1 MVRCAV
7 IYLVMIFGLR
17 LFGKREVGQ
26 FTLFDLVL
34 VLLIANAVQPAMT
47 GPDSSLSG
55 GLIIIATLLLLNLG
69 VGQLRERSTL
79 FRRLVQPEP
88 TVICQNGKWLMA
100 ALHREGIDL
109 KTPRRRCGSTASN
122 GWTAS
127 SWPSWRRTAASASC
141 RWKAPSTTTSEGSAT
156 AAITTEAWRLRA
168 PGLPGRLIGQN
179 GGRP

>member
-1 MVRCAV
+1 VHDIFTLGTPWWALMVRCAV

-109 KTPRRRCGSTASN
+109 EDAEAAVREHGIERVDGVKLAVMETDGSISIVPMESTVHNNQRKLRYRRHN
-122 GWTAS
+122 
-127 SWPSWRRTAASASC
+127 
-141 RWKAPSTTTSEGSAT
+141 E
-156 AAITTEAWRLRA
+156 
-168 PGLPGRLIGQN
+168 
-179 GGRP
+179 

>member
-1 MVRCAV
+1 VHDIFTLGTPWWALMVRCAV

-55 GLIIIATLLLLNLG
+55 GLIIIATLLILNLG

-88 TVICQNGKWLMA
+88 TVICQNGKWLLA

-109 KTPRRRCGSTASN
+109 EDAEAAVREHGIERVDGVKLAVMETDGSISIV
-122 GWTAS
+122 
-127 SWPSWRRTAASASC
+127 PME
-141 RWKAPSTTTSEGSAT
+141 STVHNNQR
-156 AAITTEAWRLRA
+156 RLRY
-168 PGLPGRLIGQN
+168 RRHN
-179 GGRP
+179 D

>member
-1 MVRCAV
+1 MHDIFTLGTPWWALIARCAV

-55 GLIIIATLLLLNLG
+55 GLIIIVTLLLLNLG

-109 KTPRRRCGSTASN
+109 EDAEAAVREHGIERVDGVKLAVMETDGSISIVPMESTVHNNQRKLRYRRHN
-122 GWTAS
+122 D
-127 SWPSWRRTAASASC
+127 
-141 RWKAPSTTTSEGSAT
+141 
-156 AAITTEAWRLRA
+156 
-168 PGLPGRLIGQN
+168 
-179 GGRP
+179 